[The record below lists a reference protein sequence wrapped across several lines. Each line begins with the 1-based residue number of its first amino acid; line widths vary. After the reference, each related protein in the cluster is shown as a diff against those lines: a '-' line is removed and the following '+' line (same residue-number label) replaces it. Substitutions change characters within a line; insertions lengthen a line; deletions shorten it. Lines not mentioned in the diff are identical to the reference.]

1 MDAVLGMF
9 LMVAVLPALVTALVR
24 GLVLLALVL
33 LAAAATNPSDESF
46 AYWISSQENV
56 RLGDKPS
63 VSQWFS
69 AMYKTAMALVF
80 NEKLTWKLYNAIIF
94 SVVYVPTLER
104 YAFGCFGSWRWA
116 DSNARLLALC
126 QKPWVIKVSRGGIHS
141 SVERYMQGRQPSPT
155 TGIGAFSSAA
165 GLRSRVVGS
174 TPLSSPLSGMV
185 SGFQSDSDAS
195 LSDRDMRAKA
205 LHCKIR
211 KDWKEANRFF
221 REAAALAVSPLSR
234 ANYELEAA
242 WCVLEESDRYPDKR
256 SELVEMIQGICEVSV
271 TQPQCCWMSSAWML
285 MNTLWCVCL
294 IMQSLSSSGYFDDA
308 ARAVA
313 ELALRLKRRFPLDCQ
328 KEEFAKELGLLYV
341 QAKNV
346 AEAGGNMRTAAD
358 NGLRAAN
365 IYADAKL
372 WALAEECFETVGD
385 IQRADSHRDQANES
399 YGNAVLCRI
408 GQVDMVG
415 AEQLMMKFAL
425 LMDEQHHPS
434 DIDMLLSSLLKAYD
448 KWSPQILE
456 AACKRY
462 DAARRLLPWQ
472 VRFPLVDGDA
482 LYRLKLMFDDCR
494 WFV

>member
-1 MDAVLGMF
+1 MF
-9 LMVAVLPALVTALVR
+9 LMVAVLPALVTAVVR
-24 GLVLLALVL
+24 ALALLALVL
-33 LAAAATNPSDESF
+33 AAAAAMNPSDESF

-63 VSQWFS
+63 VTQWFS

-80 NEKLTWKLYNAIIF
+80 NEKLTWKFYNAIFF

-104 YAFGCFGSWRWA
+104 YAFGCFGAWRWV

-126 QKPWVIKVSRGGIHS
+126 QKPWVIKLSRGGIHS

-155 TGIGAFSSAA
+155 AGRGVASSAA
-165 GLRSRVVGS
+165 GLRSRMAGT
-174 TPLSSPLSGMV
+174 TPLTSPRGGMT
-185 SGFQSDSDAS
+185 SGFQSDSDAP

-221 REAAALAVSPLSR
+221 LEAAALALSPLSR

-242 WCVLEESDRYPDKR
+242 WCVLEESDRYPDKK
-256 SELVEMIQGICEVSV
+256 SELAETIQRICEVRFA
-271 TQPQCCWMSSAWML
+271 QPRCDGSIPRLYADENAAVYVS
-285 MNTLWCVCL
+285 
-294 IMQSLSSSGYFDDA
+294 QSLSSGGYFDEA
-308 ARAVA
+308 ARSVA

-341 QAKNV
+341 QAKNI
-346 AEAGGNMRTAAD
+346 AEAGGNMRMAAD
-358 NGLRAAN
+358 HGLRAAN

-385 IQRADSHRDQANES
+385 IQLADGHPDLANES

-415 AEQLMMKFAL
+415 AEQLMTKFAL
-425 LMDEQHHPS
+425 LMDERHRLS
-434 DIDMLLSSLLKAYD
+434 DIDTLLSSLLKAYD

-456 AACKRY
+456 TACKRY

-472 VRFPLVDGDA
+472 VRSSLAGRVA
-482 LYRLKLMFDDCR
+482 LCLHTNAWWYLR
-494 WFV
+494 WYA